1 MKKKAL
7 ITGAAGF
14 IGYHVAI
21 RLLKKNFKLILLDN
35 FTRGKKDKYFNRLI
49 KNKNVTF
56 KNIDLT
62 KPISIKEKNINYVFH
77 FAAHLGVK
85 NVISNP
91 NRTFNDNIKML
102 VNLLDTLKKF
112 NSKTKFIFFSTSE
125 VYSPLI
131 QSNKAIFPLK
141 EDVDLV
147 IKNQATPRDSYYLS
161 KIIGERIVQLSGLK
175 FVCFRPHNI
184 YGPRMGYSHV
194 IPELIKKINSG
205 NKNSIKVYSPT
216 HKRAFCYIDDAIDQI
231 ISVSFSKVANKIFNI
246 GNSNQEI
253 KMFELA
259 KLIKKICNSKVGL
272 KKTFDTPGSPKR
284 RIPSLVKIKKYINKK
299 KYISLNE
306 GIKQYL
312 FFNSK

>member
-1 MKKKAL
+1 M

-112 NSKTKFIFFSTSE
+112 NSKTKFIFFLQVKFILHS
-125 VYSPLI
+125 Y
-131 QSNKAIFPLK
+131 
-141 EDVDLV
+141 
-147 IKNQATPRDSYYLS
+147 NQT
-161 KIIGERIVQLSGLK
+161 
-175 FVCFRPHNI
+175 
-184 YGPRMGYSHV
+184 
-194 IPELIKKINSG
+194 
-205 NKNSIKVYSPT
+205 
-216 HKRAFCYIDDAIDQI
+216 
-231 ISVSFSKVANKIFNI
+231 
-246 GNSNQEI
+246 
-253 KMFELA
+253 
-259 KLIKKICNSKVGL
+259 
-272 KKTFDTPGSPKR
+272 
-284 RIPSLVKIKKYINKK
+284 
-299 KYISLNE
+299 
-306 GIKQYL
+306 KQY
-312 FFNSK
+312 FP